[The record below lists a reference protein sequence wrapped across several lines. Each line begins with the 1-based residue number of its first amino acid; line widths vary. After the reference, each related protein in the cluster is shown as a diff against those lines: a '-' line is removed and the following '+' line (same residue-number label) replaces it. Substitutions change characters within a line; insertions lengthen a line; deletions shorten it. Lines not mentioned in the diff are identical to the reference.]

1 MDSYTIGKILGWLSV
16 IALAVLLL
24 NFVTVKI
31 IKKPKFLRKI
41 TSALHTPAA
50 VTLVVAAVIHS
61 YLIWGNLRIHTGH
74 ILFFGILLTA
84 AASILGK
91 KFKFK
96 KWLSL
101 HIYLAFA
108 TLALFFVHY
117 FYPYLV

>member
-1 MDSYTIGKILGWLSV
+1 MDSYTIGKMLGWLSV

-91 KFKFK
+91 KYKFK
-96 KWLSL
+96 KWLPL

-108 TLALFFVHY
+108 TLALFLVHY
-117 FYPYLV
+117 FFPYLV

>member
-1 MDSYTIGKILGWLSV
+1 MDSYTIGKMLGWLSV

-24 NFVTVKI
+24 NFVTMKLL
-31 IKKPKFLRKI
+31 KKPLFLKKI
-41 TSALHTPAA
+41 VSKLHFPAA
-50 VTLVVAAVIHS
+50 IILVNAAVIHS
-61 YLIWGNLRIHTGH
+61 YLVWGNLRIHTGH

>member
-1 MDSYTIGKILGWLSV
+1 MDSYTIGKMLGWVSVGALS
-16 IALAVLLL
+16 ILLL

-31 IKKPKFLRKI
+31 IKKPKFLRKV

-50 VTLVVAAVIHS
+50 ITLVIAAVIHA

-91 KFKFK
+91 KFKFR

-117 FYPYLV
+117 FFPYLV

>member
-1 MDSYTIGKILGWLSV
+1 MGSYAIGKILGWLSV

-91 KFKFK
+91 KYKFK
-96 KWLSL
+96 KWLPL

-108 TLALFFVHY
+108 TLALFLVHY
-117 FYPYLV
+117 FFPYLV